1 MLHQTIELPGKVGTG
16 KLVTY
21 IHDETHRGEMKIEPP
36 KRPFVIV
43 VPGGSYRYN
52 APREGEPMA
61 VEFFARGCNVAVLW
75 YQRAPEVYFPA
86 EQEQLA
92 RAILKVREM
101 AQEWLVEKVVVCGF
115 SAGGHL
121 VNSLGVLWD
130 IPELKEILGED
141 AATWRPD
148 GVISG
153 YGVTSL
159 ELGNLAAPNLLG
171 ENNTPEMRAYMSV
184 NKHVTEKAA
193 PVFIWCTY
201 DDPVVSVKHALLLA
215 DAYTKAGRPMELHIF
230 PHGHHGLATCNAET
244 DFPDKKKYPEA
255 GVWLDM
261 AMRWIGQI
269 KE

>member
-16 KLVTY
+16 RLVTY
-21 IHDETHRGEMKIEPP
+21 IHDEVHRGEMKITPP

-43 VPGGSYRYN
+43 CPGGSYRYN

-61 VEFFARGCNVAVLW
+61 AEFFARGCNVAVLW

-101 AQEWLVEKVVVCGF
+101 AEEWLVEKVVLCGF

-121 VNSLGVLWD
+121 VTSLAVLWD
-130 IPELKEILGED
+130 MPELKEILGED
-141 AATWRPD
+141 ATAWRPD
-148 GVISG
+148 AVIDG
-153 YGVTSL
+153 YGATSIKL
-159 ELGNLAAPNLLG
+159 SKFSPTNLLG
-171 ENNTPEMRAYMSV
+171 ENNTPQMRERLSLE
-184 NKHVTEKAA
+184 NHVTEKAA

-201 DDPVVSVKHALLLA
+201 DDPVVPVKHALLLA
-215 DAYTKAGRPMELHIF
+215 EAYTKAGRPMELHIF
-230 PHGHHGLATCNAET
+230 PHGYHGLSTCSAET
-244 DFPDKKKYPEA
+244 DFPDKKKHPEVR
-255 GVWLDM
+255 VWLDM